1 MARRIIINT
10 RLEIIEAAT
19 DMFLQ
24 NGYTNVTVAAI
35 SDRLNISKGNFTF
48 YFPTKEHVLAEL
60 IIQLVSFQ
68 WDMLEQELGGGYSGI
83 LAYLFEDAAM
93 ACSCYEDE
101 VAKDLYVSAYRS
113 PLSLHIIRESDAKK
127 AKNIFH
133 EYCPDWD
140 DADFA
145 LAENIASGIEYS
157 MFTTEREQ
165 GIELD
170 KKIRRSLHTILT
182 LYNVPEDECKKIL
195 DAVFAMNYREMGKHL
210 LEEFRV
216 YVGEKN
222 RCALEEAFRQKRA
235 TKKS

>member
-24 NGYTNVTVAAI
+24 NGYTNVTITEI
-35 SDRLNISKGNFTF
+35 SERLNISKGNITF
-48 YFPTKEHVLAEL
+48 YFPTKENILAEL

-68 WDMLEQELGGGYSGI
+68 WDVLEQELGEGYSAM

-93 ACSCYEDE
+93 ACSCYENE
-101 VAKDLYVSAYRS
+101 IAKDLYVSAYRS
-113 PLSLHIIRESDAKK
+113 PISLHIIRESDCRK
-127 AKNIFH
+127 AKDIFR
-133 EYCPDWD
+133 EYCPDWE

-170 KKIRRSLHTILT
+170 KKIRRSLRAILM
-182 LYNVPEDECKKIL
+182 LYNVPEDECEKIL
-195 DAVFAMNYREMGKHL
+195 DTVFAMNYREMGKHL

-222 RCALEEAFRQKRA
+222 RNALEEAFRQKRA
-235 TKKS
+235 RRH